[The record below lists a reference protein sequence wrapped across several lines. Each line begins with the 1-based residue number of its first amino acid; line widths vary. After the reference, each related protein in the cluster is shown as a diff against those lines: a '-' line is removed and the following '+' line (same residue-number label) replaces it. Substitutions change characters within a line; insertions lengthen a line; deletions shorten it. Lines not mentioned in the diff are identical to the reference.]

1 MNDVTKPRKEN
12 EWQLKENGSIV
23 NDEQEIANT
32 FKTFFVDKIR
42 TYKCAEVYGIQWS
55 GGKSQKD
62 YSDLSKLQKEG
73 WRCESE
79 PQSW

>member
-42 TYKCAEVYGIQWS
+42 ALKEGIYPAYVEDPF
-55 GGKSQKD
+55 KD
-62 YSDLSKLQKEG
+62 YNRNCQKT
-73 WRCESE
+73 S
-79 PQSW
+79 